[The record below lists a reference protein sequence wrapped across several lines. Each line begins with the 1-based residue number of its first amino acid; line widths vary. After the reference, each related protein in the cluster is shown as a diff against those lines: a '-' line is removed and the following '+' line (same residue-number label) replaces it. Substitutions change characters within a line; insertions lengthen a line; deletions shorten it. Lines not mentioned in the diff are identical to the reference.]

1 MNISMKK
8 DENQQPQDDCL
19 RKQQHAGANKKSG
32 SRFWKELVKGIIISN
47 PVFILILG
55 LCPVLAI
62 TNSVTNALG
71 MGAGVIFVLLC
82 SNILISSI
90 RKATPGM
97 VRIPVFIVVIAT
109 SVTVLSLVFEAYIPP
124 LYESLGIYLSLVVV
138 NCIILGRAEA
148 FASKNTV
155 LLSTADAIGTGIG
168 FTLALL
174 IISLIR
180 EIMGTGSLE
189 IFGWQL
195 FKLPGLATHP
205 LIFFISPAGA
215 FLVIGVMMAILRLAG
230 VMKYE

>member
-1 MNISMKK
+1 MNDHK
-8 DENQQPQDDCL
+8 DRSNSKQPQSCHPQ
-19 RKQQHAGANKKSG
+19 KQHVKDNKKSG
-32 SRFWKELVKGIIISN
+32 SRFWKELVKGIIVSN

-62 TNSVTNALG
+62 TNSITNALG

-90 RKATPGM
+90 RKATPLI

-109 SVTVLSLVFEAYIPP
+109 SVTILSLVFEAYIPP
-124 LYESLGIYLSLVVV
+124 LYKSLGIYLPLVVV

-148 FASKNTV
+148 FASKNSV
-155 LLSTADAIGTGIG
+155 LLSTADAVGIGIG
-168 FTLALL
+168 FTIALV

-180 EIMGTGSLE
+180 EIIGTGSLE
-189 IFGWQL
+189 IFGRQL
-195 FKLPGLATHP
+195 FKLPGLSTHP
-205 LIFFISPAGA
+205 LIFFISPPGA
-215 FLVIGVMMAILRLAG
+215 FLVIGIMMALLRLLG